1 MNWQRVE
8 GRQGLASHPGRKS
21 GGDHEITWSSGDNG
35 QRDTNRHSLADPVL
49 EAIDEWRRKQPDLPS
64 NAIRRLVRI
73 GLGTAGP
80 KRKGTK

>member
-1 MNWQRVE
+1 MSWQRVE

-21 GGDHEITWSSGDNG
+21 GGDHEITWSSGHNG
-35 QRDTNRHSLADPVL
+35 QRDTNRHALA
-49 EAIDEWRRKQPDLPS
+49 PS
-64 NAIRRLVRI
+64 RTNAIRRLVRI